1 MNPPTRFFSFVIFF
15 AVSLIFIGTSIAQSD
30 PKPQVESNY
39 EAVLHVILGS
49 SDADQSGG
57 LPKSLSGVS
66 TQLKAT
72 FTFSNYKLVN
82 TYLGRIANAGN
93 LDYKGMANIYGQE
106 QESDT
111 PSFLDWRLGGF
122 RRVNEGAGRG
132 AFQIQSFKFGARVPI
147 KTGSFKDDGGKLQS
161 VINYESLGLSLD
173 KLSFTEN
180 SPTLIGT
187 LSLPKTTGTV
197 FLVLTVKS
205 LEN

>member
-1 MNPPTRFFSFVIFF
+1 MNLSRAFSSLSIFF
-15 AVSLIFIGTSIAQSD
+15 LIFVNTAFGQADTKGQPD
-30 PKPQVESNY
+30 SNY
-39 EAVLHVILGS
+39 EAILHVILGS

-57 LPKSLSGVS
+57 LPKSLSGIS
-66 TQLKAT
+66 TQLKAN

-93 LDYKGMANIYGQE
+93 LEYKSMANIYGQE
-106 QESDT
+106 QEGDS
-111 PSFLDWRLGGF
+111 PSFLDWRLANF
-122 RRVNEGAGRG
+122 RRVNETPGRG
-132 AFQIQSFKFGARVPI
+132 VFQVQSFRFGARVPLRV
-147 KTGSFKDDGGKLQS
+147 GSFKDDGGKAQS

-173 KLSFTEN
+173 KLSFSEN

-187 LSLPKTTGTV
+187 LSLPKTAGTV

>member
-1 MNPPTRFFSFVIFF
+1 MNRPSRYFSLTIFF
-15 AVSLIFIGTSIAQSD
+15 TICLFLAGASHAQNDAKEQSG
-30 PKPQVESNY
+30 PNY

-66 TQLKAT
+66 TQLKST

-82 TYLGRIANAGN
+82 TYLGRIAHAGN
-93 LDYKGMANIYGQE
+93 LEYKGMANIYGQE

-111 PSFLDWRLGGF
+111 PSFLDWRMAGF
-122 RRVNEGAGRG
+122 RRVNETPGRG
-132 AFQIQSFKFGARVPI
+132 VFQVQAFRFGARVPI
-147 KTGSFKDDGGKLQS
+147 KTGSFKDDGGKMQS

-173 KLSFTEN
+173 KLSLSEN

-187 LSLPKTTGTV
+187 LLLPKTTGTV

>member
-1 MNPPTRFFSFVIFF
+1 MNLSRAFSSLSIFF
-15 AVSLIFIGTSIAQSD
+15 LIFVNTAFGQADTKGQPD
-30 PKPQVESNY
+30 SNY
-39 EAVLHVILGS
+39 EAILHVILGS

-57 LPKSLSGVS
+57 LPKSLFGIS
-66 TQLKAT
+66 TQLKAN

-93 LDYKGMANIYGQE
+93 LEYKSMANIYGQE
-106 QESDT
+106 QEGDS
-111 PSFLDWRLGGF
+111 PSFLDWRLANF
-122 RRVNEGAGRG
+122 RRVNETPGRG
-132 AFQIQSFKFGARVPI
+132 VFQVQSFRFGARVPLRV
-147 KTGSFKDDGGKLQS
+147 GSFKDDAGKAQS

-173 KLSFTEN
+173 KLSFSEN

-187 LSLPKTTGTV
+187 LSLPKTAGTV

>member
-1 MNPPTRFFSFVIFF
+1 MNLSRVFPSLTIFV
-15 AVSLIFIGTSIAQSD
+15 LIFVSAAFGQADAKGQPD
-30 PKPQVESNY
+30 SNY
-39 EAVLHVILGS
+39 EAILHVILGS

-57 LPKSLSGVS
+57 LPKSLSGIS
-66 TQLKAT
+66 TQLKAN

-93 LDYKGMANIYGQE
+93 LEYKSMANIHGQE
-106 QESDT
+106 QEGDS
-111 PSFLDWRLGGF
+111 PSFLDWKLSNF
-122 RRVNEGAGRG
+122 RRVNETPGRG
-132 AFQIQSFKFGARVPI
+132 VFNVQSFRFGARVPLRV
-147 KTGSFKDDGGKLQS
+147 GSFKDDAGKAQS

-173 KLSFTEN
+173 KLSFSEN

-187 LSLPKTTGTV
+187 LSLPKTAGTV